1 MKINETLVTVSKAVI
16 PIDHELKLGDDVTLT
31 IEGSVVKKE
40 HEDNQ
45 DGTYNVICKVKG
57 IIAQVREHGKI
68 ISEQEQTDL

>member
-45 DGTYNVICKVKG
+45 DGTYNVICKIKG
-57 IIAQVREHGKI
+57 YLAQVKHKGEPITEKE
-68 ISEQEQTDL
+68 EQNL